1 MNLEQFCAQCKST
14 EGKDRRWAEAFC
26 ETLDGLFDDNNFED
40 MGKVCS
46 LFYGKGTGLSKAQY
60 YRKRKY
66 VIALYD
72 WLRDC
77 GAVSEEFA
85 KRVVSLK
92 IEDVVSE
99 DELSLYYFRNLD
111 SLLGYIR
118 LVGLTFGMREN
129 DDLLIVKS
137 IAILSWHGVDLDEIV
152 TIRKSDLKVG
162 DKTLPLYGEN
172 PRTIQLEDEHF
183 KILTAFAESKTY
195 RSFPARRESSY
206 QPSAYL
212 FRSDKQD
219 RLTSNS
225 LRCTLKRFNFEAK
238 EVGQLLSVIAM
249 KKNGIF
255 CEVLKRSRTSDETVN
270 SIILDICGCDKFVAF
285 GYTRFYSR
293 WEARFYS
300 NEEVNN

>member
-1 MNLEQFCAQCKST
+1 MNLERFCAQCKST

-40 MGKVCS
+40 IRKVCS

-66 VIALYD
+66 VIALYN

-85 KRVVSLK
+85 KRVSSLK

-99 DELSLYYFRNLD
+99 DELSLYYFRSLD

-137 IAILSWHGVDLDEIV
+137 IAILSWHGVDLDEMAL
-152 TIRKSDLKVG
+152 IRKSDLKVG
-162 DKTLPLYGEN
+162 NKTLLIRGEN
-172 PRTIQLEDEHF
+172 ERTILLQDEHF
-183 KILTAFAESKTY
+183 GILRMFADATTY
-195 RSFPARRESSY
+195 RSFPAQRESNY
-206 QPSAYL
+206 QSSMYL

-225 LRCTLKRFNFEAK
+225 LRCTLKRFNLEAK
-238 EVGQLLSVIAM
+238 ESGQLLSVIAM
-249 KKNGIF
+249 KKNGVC
-255 CEVLKRSRTSDETVN
+255 CEVLKRSKDSDEVIN
-270 SIILDICGCDKFVAF
+270 SIIQEVCQCDKFIAF
-285 GYTRFYSR
+285 GYAKFYHRWKERFYPK
-293 WEARFYS
+293 
-300 NEEVNN
+300 EEMLI